1 MGVDLEN
8 FEIIAIRK
16 CQYPISGKS
25 LEKSKFFAL
34 QGKKFEK
41 TEISKK
47 AVSVDFAAP
56 TARKHTF

>member
-1 MGVDLEN
+1 MGVDLEEVGQN
-8 FEIIAIRK
+8 RDFHFQYQISRK
-16 CQYPISGKS
+16 K
-25 LEKSKFFAL
+25 LEKSKFFAW

-56 TARKHTF
+56 TARNRTF